1 MSHPLR
7 FARVAVI
14 LGALLAGASPLT
26 ASGPVF
32 WTLATPADLLKGTS
46 NGVIV
51 GLDGAMTPG
60 PQMTSRLTSTP
71 AQVWSLAMTADGTI
85 WAGTGSDGRLIR
97 LRPGQAEETV
107 FTAEE
112 KNVFAVAVSGA
123 RVFFATGPDGRVYV
137 IDGSAPP
144 RVFFDPTEKYIWA
157 LAVDGGGR
165 LWVGAG
171 NPAVIY
177 RVDANG
183 AGQPVY
189 RPSAAHVVSLA
200 RDPQGRML
208 AGTESPGRLY
218 RFDANDRPFV
228 LLDSG
233 LTELRA
239 ISVSAAGTV
248 FAAAVARDGDSGSSS
263 GGEAASVAIVTAAPP
278 APGAPA
284 PAPSSSRRSV
294 VYRIEASGTW
304 ESFWETNDVIYD
316 IAAVAESGVV
326 AASGPEG
333 RLYRIDRNR
342 QVQLIGGV
350 DAKQVTRLAGEP
362 RADGAPP
369 ALATAN
375 PGRVIATSASVQS
388 PATYTSPVRDTKTV
402 STWGLARWEAS
413 GNVTIATRSGNT
425 EVPDDSWSDWSAP
438 YTRREGEGITSPP
451 ARFLQWRASLTQGAS
466 APRLTSVTVAYLPR
480 NARPS
485 VTSVT
490 TYPAGVVFQKPF
502 SSEDGAIAGLDDAT
516 ADARRPPG
524 DQGPNP
530 PPPGRRMFQKG
541 LQTLAWKAEDAD
553 NDHLSYSLQYRRE
566 GEAAWHDLRTGLS
579 DSIFVWDTTSVADG
593 RYVIRVLATDAP
605 SNPADRAL
613 VGERESDPIE
623 IDNTPPV
630 ITTEIVRQG
639 GSVRLGVRVRDA
651 RSAIARVE
659 YSVGGGPWQLVAPL
673 DGLADSPDERY
684 EIPLA
689 NEGDAARIMIRATD
703 GMQNVAAQSGS
714 VR

>member
-1 MSHPLR
+1 V
-7 FARVAVI
+7 VAAV
-14 LGALLAGASPLT
+14 LLAGASALA

-46 NGVIV
+46 SGVIV
-51 GLDGAMTPG
+51 GLDGAMTAG
-60 PQMTSRLTSTP
+60 PQMTNRLTSTP
-71 AQVWSLAMTADGTI
+71 SQVWSLAAATDGSL
-85 WAGTGSDGRLIR
+85 WAGTGGDGRLIR
-97 LRPGQAEETV
+97 IRSGQTEETV

-112 KNVFAVAVSGA
+112 KNIFAVATSGT
-123 RVFFATGPDGRVYV
+123 RVYFATGPDGRVYV
-137 IDGSAPP
+137 IDGTAAP
-144 RVFFDPTEKYIWA
+144 RVFFDPAEKYVWA
-157 LAVDGGGR
+157 LAVDASGR

-183 AGQPVY
+183 TSQIVY

-233 LTELRA
+233 VTELRA
-239 ISVSAAGTV
+239 ISVSPGGTV
-248 FAAAVARDGDSGSSS
+248 FAAAVARGDDAGAS

-278 APGAPA
+278 APGAATPA
-284 PAPSSSRRSV
+284 ASTSRRSI
-294 VYRIEASGTW
+294 VYRIEPSGTW
-304 ESFWETNDVIYD
+304 ESFWETGDVIYD
-316 IAAVAESGVV
+316 VSAVAESGVV
-326 AASGPEG
+326 AASGPDG

-342 QVQLIGGV
+342 QVQLLGGV
-350 DAKQVTRLAGEP
+350 DAKQITRLAGEP
-362 RADGAPP
+362 RADGVPP

-375 PGRVIATSASVQS
+375 PGRVIASTAAVQTPAS
-388 PATYTSPVRDTKTV
+388 YTSPVRDTKTV
-402 STWGLARWEAS
+402 STWGLVRWEAT
-413 GNVTIATRSGNT
+413 GTVTIATRSGNT
-425 EVPDDSWSDWSAP
+425 EVPDDSWSEWSAA
-438 YTRREGEGITSPP
+438 YTRREGESVSSPP
-451 ARFLQWRASLTQGAS
+451 ARFLQWKAVLTQGTP

-490 TYPAGVVFQKPF
+490 TYPPGVVFQKPF

-516 ADARRPPG
+516 ADARRAPG
-524 DQGPNP
+524 DPGPNP

-553 NDHLSYSLQYRRE
+553 GDHLSYALQYRRE
-566 GEAAWHDLRTGLS
+566 GESVWHDLRSGLS
-579 DSIFVWDTTSVADG
+579 DAIFVWDTTSVADG
-593 RYVIRVLATDAP
+593 RYVIKVLATDGP
-605 SNPADRAL
+605 SNAADRAL
-613 VGERESDPIE
+613 VGERDSDPIE

-630 ITTEIVRQG
+630 ITAEIIRQG
-639 GSVRLGVRVRDA
+639 AAVRLGVRVHDA
-651 RSAIARVE
+651 RSAIQKVE
-659 YSVGGGPWQLVAPL
+659 YSLGGGAWQLVSPV

-703 GMQNVAAQSGS
+703 ALQNVAAQLAS